1 MYVCLKCDIMF
12 CYTGDFSRPREEM
25 EQLALNCGACVRQQV
40 NGKTGYLVEGDIS
53 DLPDWAV
60 TRKHGKAK
68 VLIEQGKKIQV
79 ISCLLY
85 TSPSPRD

>member
-1 MYVCLKCDIMF
+1 
-12 CYTGDFSRPREEM
+12 M

-79 ISCLLY
+79 ISEAEYIKIIENAERVLKNKE
-85 TSPSPRD
+85 